1 MTLAGAK
8 SGIVSTA
15 FSRGQ
20 GETALTGVISIT
32 GDGAVVD
39 GFTIDGD
46 HFGGISVR
54 ADHVVVANTILVNR
68 EGPST
73 RGEGLL
79 IRSGHTD
86 LSVTGN
92 TFAGWQMGLLIGN
105 QFEGTIADNLF
116 TGNGIGLS
124 MVDTSA
130 AHVVANVFLHCLR
143 YRRQPSSVGDHL
155 SGAVLGNFFSAGA
168 PEVTLHG
175 LAAVNTITGTT
186 AADMIDVG
194 DGNDRVSGG
203 AGNDVLIGRGG
214 DDTLDGGLGDDV
226 LNGGA
231 GNDFYAVDSVRDVI
245 VEAQNGGIDTVATS
259 VSFTLASDLEN
270 LIAVSDNSIDLIG
283 NGADNRLTGNAGAN
297 VLDGRAGVDT
307 LAGGAG
313 NDTYHVD
320 SARDQ
325 VLEANGGGFD
335 TIITSTSYALA
346 SNAEVETLRA
356 SGASGL
362 ALTGNGFNNT
372 LIGDGGANAI
382 AGLAGNDSLFGDAGR
397 ETSGGT
403 GNDRLA
409 GGAGSDRLNGGGGR
423 DIFVFDTAPDRKI
436 NVDRIVGFSVKD
448 DTIQLENAIFKQ
460 LGRAGHLGAD
470 AFHIGRTAADR
481 HDRIIYDNVKGALYY
496 DRDGTGHAAQIQIAQ
511 LDKNFPLTKAD
522 FFII

>member
-1 MTLAGAK
+1 M
-8 SGIVSTA
+8 
-15 FSRGQ
+15 
-20 GETALTGVISIT
+20 TGVISIT

-54 ADHVVVANTILVNR
+54 ANHVVVANTILVNR

-79 IRSGHTD
+79 IQSGHTD

-130 AHVVANVFLHCLR
+130 AHVVANVFLHNVSGHIDANL
-143 YRRQPSSVGDHL
+143 QASATDL

-297 VLDGRAGVDT
+297 VLMEGPGSILSRAARATTPIMWIPRAIRCSKQMAEASTRSSRAPATRLHQTPRSKRCGPRAQAALRSRATASTTRSLEMAARTPSRALPETTASSAMRVGIISRAARAMIDWRAGP
-307 LAGGAG
+307 AA
-313 NDTYHVD
+313 
-320 SARDQ
+320 
-325 VLEANGGGFD
+325 
-335 TIITSTSYALA
+335 
-346 SNAEVETLRA
+346 
-356 SGASGL
+356 
-362 ALTGNGFNNT
+362 
-372 LIGDGGANAI
+372 IG
-382 AGLAGNDSLFGDAGR
+382 
-397 ETSGGT
+397 
-403 GNDRLA
+403 
-409 GGAGSDRLNGGGGR
+409 
-423 DIFVFDTAPDRKI
+423 
-436 NVDRIVGFSVKD
+436 
-448 DTIQLENAIFKQ
+448 
-460 LGRAGHLGAD
+460 
-470 AFHIGRTAADR
+470 
-481 HDRIIYDNVKGALYY
+481 
-496 DRDGTGHAAQIQIAQ
+496 
-511 LDKNFPLTKAD
+511 
-522 FFII
+522 